1 MDKQLGI
8 DIGGSHIG
16 IGVVNQNTGE
26 IIEKI
31 EKDIEIRENIEEHIL
46 NYIENKIE
54 YFLNKYSIEK
64 IGIVAPGN
72 PDLKNYTIEN
82 IVNLKI
88 KKLDFS
94 GIAKKFQIPIQINND
109 AKAAGIAEFR
119 FGSLKNYNDSA
130 FLCLGTGIGSAVFL
144 NGKILEANKHIGF
157 ELGHMI
163 IDKNGLQ
170 CNCGKKGCFETY
182 CSMKRFK
189 NNAKETLNISEVSP
203 QELIELL
210 RKNAENK
217 EIEQLINEYIDNLII
232 GLSNIIDLF
241 EPEAIC
247 LGGSFVYFKDIFY
260 DKLVDEMNKR
270 KYVFNKDSL
279 PEIVLAKLNND
290 AGIIGAVIFPS
301 CCK

>member
-72 PDLKNYTIEN
+72 PDFKNYTIEN

-290 AGIIGAVIFPS
+290 AGIIS
-301 CCK
+301 